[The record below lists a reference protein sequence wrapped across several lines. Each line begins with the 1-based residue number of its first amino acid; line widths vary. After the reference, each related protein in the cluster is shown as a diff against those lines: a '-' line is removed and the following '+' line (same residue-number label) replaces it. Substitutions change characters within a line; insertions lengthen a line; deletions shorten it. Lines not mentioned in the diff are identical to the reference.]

1 MTVIAR
7 PLLTEALRPDASL
20 RREVR
25 TAVQA
30 LIDPESVIARRQ
42 ANEGAIRRELADL
55 VERVARERG
64 AILPAAALAELQ
76 AYVVDEVL
84 GYGPIQPLLDDPAVQ
99 EVMVNAPRE
108 VFVERDGRIELAAVT
123 FDDDAHII
131 AVVERILRRLG
142 RRVDESSPA
151 VDARIP
157 EAGVRV
163 HVIIPPIALK
173 GPTITI
179 RKFPRHL
186 SMGELVQREALTE
199 ECARFLGGA
208 VAARTNILVSGGT
221 GSGKTTLLNALSEFV
236 GDDERVVT
244 IEDTAEL
251 KLRKRHVVPLQARP
265 ANVEGRGAVTIRDLV
280 VHALRMRPDRLIVGE
295 VRREEA
301 LDMLQ
306 AMNTGHDGSLSTAH
320 ANDPADVVSRL
331 ETMVL
336 QAGVTYPL
344 RAIRQ
349 QIQSAIHMVVHVS
362 RGPDGTRRI
371 ESVAELGALDARDN
385 VPVRLLFARDDDGSL
400 RYLRPPHFISR
411 LSPRVRGRLEAAL
424 PARRPAPRARRP
436 RRAPARK
443 PAAARRRTDRT
454 R

>member
-1 MTVIAR
+1 MSELVAR
-7 PLLTEALRPDASL
+7 GALTEACS
-20 RREVR
+20 
-25 TAVQA
+25 
-30 LIDPESVIARRQ
+30 
-42 ANEGAIRRELADL
+42 
-55 VERVARERG
+55 
-64 AILPAAALAELQ
+64 
-76 AYVVDEVL
+76 
-84 GYGPIQPLLDDPAVQ
+84 
-99 EVMVNAPRE
+99 
-108 VFVERDGRIELAAVT
+108 
-123 FDDDAHII
+123 
-131 AVVERILRRLG
+131 
-142 RRVDESSPA
+142 
-151 VDARIP
+151 
-157 EAGVRV
+157 
-163 HVIIPPIALK
+163 
-173 GPTITI
+173 
-179 RKFPRHL
+179 
-186 SMGELVQREALTE
+186 
-199 ECARFLGGA
+199 RFLAGA

-236 GDDERVVT
+236 GDEERIVT

-306 AMNTGHDGSLSTAH
+306 AMNTGHDGSLTTAH

-349 QIQSAIHMVVHVS
+349 QIQSAIHMLVHVS

-371 ESVAELGALDARDN
+371 ETVAELGALDARDN
-385 VPVRLLFARDDDGSL
+385 VPVRLLFARDDDGVL
-400 RYLRPPHFISR
+400 RYLRPPRFISR
-411 LSPRVRGRLEAAL
+411 LSPRVRDRVQAAL
-424 PARRPAPRARRP
+424 PAREQPSRPRPP
-436 RRAPARK
+436 RRASAR
-443 PAAARRRTDRT
+443 PRATARRRTERM